1 MNRSSVQNLNP
12 MSHDTHHHDHHID
25 ASKEKLTTMG
35 HHHLDTTSHHSTM
48 KMYFHTGIAETILF
62 ESWTITSITIFI
74 CSWIFI
80 FILGILYEG
89 LREIRQYLDETRLIE
104 RPIIS
109 KEENENEL
117 ERMNTESIAST
128 IRTRTKIR
136 PQFPERILHSVLYAV
151 HLILGYSLML
161 IAMTFNVYLFFAIIF
176 GIGTGHFLY
185 AWCRTIPL
193 AKENQRSTR

>member
-1 MNRSSVQNLNP
+1 MNRSSAQNLNH

-35 HHHLDTTSHHSTM
+35 HHHLDTTM
-48 KMYFHTGIAETILF
+48 KMYFHAGTTETILF
-62 ESWTITSITIFI
+62 ESWTTPSITIFI
-74 CSWIFI
+74 CSLIFI

-109 KEENENEL
+109 KEGNETEL
-117 ERMNTESIAST
+117 ERMNTELVESA
-128 IRTRTKIR
+128 IRTGKKIR

-161 IAMTFNVYLFFAIIF
+161 IAMTMNVYLFFAIIF
-176 GIGTGHFLY
+176 GIGTGHLLY
-185 AWCRTIPL
+185 AWCRTISL
-193 AKENQRSTR
+193 AKKNQRST